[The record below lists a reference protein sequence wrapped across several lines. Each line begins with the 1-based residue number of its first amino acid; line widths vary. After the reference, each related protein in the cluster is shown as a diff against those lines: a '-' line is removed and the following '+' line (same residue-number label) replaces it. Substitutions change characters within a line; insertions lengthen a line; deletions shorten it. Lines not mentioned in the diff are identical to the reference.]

1 MSQIRDLPDE
11 TDWIADGA
19 AGEKIKTYNEDL
31 EIEALIKDINEALG
45 YTTVDQSQRS

>member
-19 AGEKIKTYNEDL
+19 EGKKLKTYNEDL
-31 EIEALIKDINEALG
+31 EIQSLIKNINEALG
-45 YTTVDQSQRS
+45 YTVDQSNRS